1 MTEWR
6 DDVKKV
12 LFKAGLHN
20 LPITFLFLDTQV
32 PWAVGRVH
40 GGLDTIP
47 SSMAS
52 WKVVSPLCP
61 GHLSVGWFLGGMA
74 GTEGEGGPQMGR
86 SAMWDQI

>member
-32 PWAVGRVH
+32 P
-40 GGLDTIP
+40 
-47 SSMAS
+47 
-52 WKVVSPLCP
+52 
-61 GHLSVGWFLGGMA
+61 
-74 GTEGEGGPQMGR
+74 
-86 SAMWDQI
+86 